1 MGWGKTAS
9 DSDTLPTTLMSVE
22 VEVGSQSK
30 CQEALPTY
38 KSANGPEIC
47 SDNSLTPGKDSC
59 QGDSGSPAVVTDSGE
74 AKLVGLTSSGVDLS
88 NPGAVDCA
96 TKNGLAFYTHVAY
109 YLDFIEQVS
118 GQSKDTFTSGSGRG
132 DSSSNEDGGEDN
144 TSAASGMSPRLA
156 AAAAAALAAA
166 GSLLVL

>member
-1 MGWGKTAS
+1 MGWGKTS
-9 DSDTLPTTLMSVE
+9 SNSDTLPNTLMSVE
-22 VEVGSQSK
+22 VEVGSKNK
-30 CQEALPTY
+30 CQEALPSY

-59 QGDSGSPAVVTDSGE
+59 QGDSGSPAVVRDNGKV
-74 AKLVGLTSSGVDLS
+74 KLIGLTSSGVDLS

-118 GQSKDTFTSGSGRG
+118 GMSRESFTSGNGNNST
-132 DSSSNEDGGEDN
+132 NGEDEEDD
-144 TSAASGMSPRLA
+144 TGAASNIRPLLTMA
-156 AAAAAALAAA
+156 VLAAA
-166 GSLLVL
+166 GTLF